1 MKPQRLGGAR
11 LPPPRRLCQCARS
24 AALEALRRIGVV
36 LRDTAGGWFLDV
48 ASGDTLLLFLVWLME
63 AVCVVGGLCVHL
75 KAKTTRVPY
84 PSSARGE
91 TLVDIHVGMSADPTA
106 SFSTLQCCES
116 LG

>member
-63 AVCVVGGLCVHL
+63 AVCVVGGGALR
-75 KAKTTRVPY
+75 AFEGQDNE
-84 PSSARGE
+84 SSIPVWRAGRDARRHPCWY
-91 TLVDIHVGMSADPTA
+91 V
-106 SFSTLQCCES
+106 C
-116 LG
+116 